1 MNIHNTTLLLIGYQN
16 DYFSENGILRS
27 VIEES
32 SKINNMVVNTVN
44 LVNALSAMGPLPA
57 VVATP
62 IVFTEDYRE
71 IDQEP
76 IGILN
81 SIKLLGAFRANHSG
95 SDTIAELK
103 QFGDRIHYLPGKHGL
118 NAFSNT
124 DLYPFLIGA
133 NTKNLVLA
141 GAVTS
146 ICVDSTGRAA
156 FDLGFNVYVLSDCTS
171 ARTTMEQEFFC
182 RHIFPL
188 YGQVIT
194 HTELINVLATSR
206 AR

>member
-1 MNIHNTTLLLIGYQN
+1 MNAHNTTLLLIGYQN
-16 DYFSENGILRS
+16 DYFSEDGILRP

-32 SKINNMVVNTVN
+32 SKINNTLANTIDLVNT
-44 LVNALSAMGPLPA
+44 LSEIGPLPA
-57 VVATP
+57 IVATP
-62 IVFTEDYRE
+62 IVFTENYQE
-71 IDQEP
+71 INQEP
-76 IGILN
+76 VGIL
-81 SIKLLGAFRANHSG
+81 SRIKTMGAFRANHPG
-95 SDTIAELK
+95 SDTIPELK
-103 QFGDRIHYLPGKHGL
+103 KFGDRIHYLPGKHGL

-156 FDLGFNVYVLSDCTS
+156 FELGFNVYVLSDCTS
-171 ARTTMEQEFFC
+171 ARTTLEQEFFC

-188 YGQVIT
+188 YSQVMT
-194 HTELINVLATSR
+194 HTELASLLTASS